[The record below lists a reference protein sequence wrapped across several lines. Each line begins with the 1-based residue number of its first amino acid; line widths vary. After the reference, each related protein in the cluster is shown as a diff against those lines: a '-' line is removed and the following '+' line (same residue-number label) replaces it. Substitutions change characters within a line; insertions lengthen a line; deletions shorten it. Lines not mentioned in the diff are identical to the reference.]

1 MIEAITSGL
10 SAVLNLYTLGII
22 FIGVLIGLAVGIL
35 PGIGGMTTVAIM
47 LPFIYKWDPRVSLS
61 LVIAIYAATYS
72 SGLVTSILLGIPGE
86 ANATATLLDGHPM
99 TKRGEG
105 GRALGAGFMAS
116 LLGGIFGSI
125 VLALL
130 IPVARPIVLAI
141 TSPEL
146 FALAMVGVSFIA
158 ILSSTHKIRG
168 LVMGL
173 LGILAAGVGIF
184 PFTGTPRFTF
194 GTFYLQDGVPLV
206 AVCVGIFAIPE
217 LMEMTVSGG
226 IAEKNKRIDLGE
238 VAHGVLTGIKDC
250 FRHWRTVLSGSALGS
265 ALGFIPGV
273 GVVTATFL
281 SYGLARMLSKRPEDF
296 GTGCVEGVIAP
307 ESADN
312 AKEGSGLL
320 TTLAFGLPG
329 GVSMAMVLVILMMA
343 GIAPGSEIM
352 IKHLDVV
359 WSLVVALVV
368 SNILAAAI
376 GMATA
381 KYLAK
386 IVCLRVG
393 FLVPIILL
401 LVVVASFGLN
411 SRIEDVA
418 MAFIWGGIGYLMK
431 EFNYSR
437 VTFIVGFVLGDLVER
452 YFLLSVGTIGW
463 DFLIKRPAAL
473 VILFF
478 ILPLLGQQWIRRLF
492 KRSDR
497 EGGPA
502 Q

>member
-1 MIEAITSGL
+1 MVEAIVSGI
-10 SAVLNLYTLGII
+10 SAVLNFYTLGII
-22 FIGVLIGLAVGIL
+22 FIGVLIGITVGIL

-61 LVIAIYAATYS
+61 LVISIYAATYS
-72 SGLVTSILLGIPGE
+72 SGLITSILLGIPGE

-99 TKRGEG
+99 AKKGEA
-105 GRALGAGFMAS
+105 GRAMGAGFMAS

-158 ILSSTHKIRG
+158 ILSSTHKIKG

-173 LGILAAGVGIF
+173 LGILVAGVGIF
-184 PFTGTPRFTF
+184 PFTGTPRFSF
-194 GTFYLQDGVPLV
+194 GTFYLQDGIPLV
-206 AVCVGIFAIPE
+206 AVAVGIFAIPE
-217 LMEMTVSGG
+217 LMEMTVTGG
-226 IAEKNKRIDLGE
+226 IAEKKGVDPGE
-238 VAHGVLTGIKDC
+238 VGHGVMDGVKDC

-265 ALGFIPGV
+265 ALGFVPGV
-273 GVVTATFL
+273 GVMTATFL
-281 SYGLARMLSKRPEDF
+281 SYGMARMLSKRPEEF
-296 GTGCVEGVIAP
+296 GSGCVEGVIAP

-343 GIAPGSEIM
+343 GISPGSEIM
-352 IKHLDVV
+352 IKHLDII
-359 WSLVVALVV
+359 WSLVAALVI
-368 SNILAAAI
+368 SNILAAGI
-376 GMATA
+376 GIATA

-386 IVCLRVG
+386 IVYIRIG

-401 LVVVASFGLN
+401 LVLVAAYGLN

-418 MAFIWGGIGYLMK
+418 VAFIWGGIGYLMK

-463 DFLIKRPAAL
+463 DFLFRRPAAL
-473 VILFF
+473 GILLVI
-478 ILPLLGQQWIRRLF
+478 IPLLGQQWIRGLLR
-492 KRSDR
+492 RSDR
-497 EGGPA
+497 EGRRH
-502 Q
+502 

>member
-1 MIEAITSGL
+1 
-10 SAVLNLYTLGII
+10 
-22 FIGVLIGLAVGIL
+22 
-35 PGIGGMTTVAIM
+35 
-47 LPFIYKWDPRVSLS
+47 
-61 LVIAIYAATYS
+61 
-72 SGLVTSILLGIPGE
+72 
-86 ANATATLLDGHPM
+86 M

-226 IAEKNKRIDLGE
+226 IAERNRRIDPEE

-265 ALGFIPGV
+265 ALGFVPGV

-352 IKHLDVV
+352 IKHLDVI
-359 WSLVVALVV
+359 WSLVAALVI
-368 SNILAAAI
+368 SNILAAGI

-386 IVCLRVG
+386 IVYLRIG

-431 EFNYSR
+431 EFHYSR

-478 ILPLLGQQWIRRLF
+478 ILPLLGQQWIRGLF

-497 EGGPA
+497 EGGGA

>member
-1 MIEAITSGL
+1 
-10 SAVLNLYTLGII
+10 
-22 FIGVLIGLAVGIL
+22 
-35 PGIGGMTTVAIM
+35 
-47 LPFIYKWDPRVSLS
+47 
-61 LVIAIYAATYS
+61 
-72 SGLVTSILLGIPGE
+72 
-86 ANATATLLDGHPM
+86 M
-99 TKRGEG
+99 TKKGEG
-105 GRALGAGFMAS
+105 GRALGAGFTAS

-217 LMEMTVSGG
+217 LMEMTISGG
-226 IAEKNKRIDLGE
+226 IAEKNRMINPDE
-238 VAHGVLTGIKDC
+238 VAHGVMRGIKDC
-250 FRHWRTVLSGSALGS
+250 FRHWRTVLSGSTLGS

-281 SYGLARMLSKRPEDF
+281 SYGLARMLSKRPEEF
-296 GTGCVEGVIAP
+296 GSGCVEGVIAP

-343 GIAPGSEIM
+343 GISPGSEIM
-352 IKHLDVV
+352 IKHLDVI
-359 WSLVVALVV
+359 WSLVGALVI

-376 GMATA
+376 GMVTA

-386 IVCLRVG
+386 IVYLRIG

-418 MAFIWGGIGYLMK
+418 VAFIWGGIGYLMK

-473 VILFF
+473 VILLF
-478 ILPLLGQQWIRRLF
+478 IIPLVGQQWIRGLLR
-492 KRSDR
+492 RSDR
-497 EGGPA
+497 EGGDG